1 MLVVVAQKCIKTS
14 SNLDF
19 LRLRFMGEVV
29 EAILKTIRIVA
40 DNPSS
45 ILIVLGFVAVLLSIF
60 VPIGIILQFL
70 LGVLGLA
77 MMGIGVYAHF
87 KWLER

>member
-1 MLVVVAQKCIKTS
+1 MA
-14 SNLDF
+14 
-19 LRLRFMGEVV
+19 EVV

-70 LGVLGLA
+70 LGILGLV